1 MILVTGGAGFIGSN
15 FIRFV
20 LDKYGENIINLDA
33 LTYAGNKGNLP
44 SNHKHL
50 FFKTDIRDYEQVVNY
65 VKLQPRVIVHFA
77 AESHVDNSIE
87 GPRVFVDTNVIGT
100 FNLLEAVRQH
110 SPDTLFIHVSTD
122 EVFGS
127 LGFDDPAFTE
137 NHPYKPNSP
146 YSASKAASDHLV
158 RSYHETYGL
167 MTIITNCSNN
177 YGPYQHKEK
186 LIPKVIERALLNQPI
201 PVYGDGMN
209 RRDWIHVDDHCAAI
223 DYLISKGTPGETYN
237 IGTMCE
243 VANIDMVTH
252 ICNRLDLFVPQ
263 EKKYETNITFVKD
276 RLGHDLRYAIDN
288 SKLVNLG
295 WKPTIQFNQGLDEV
309 IKFYIGQ

>member
-1 MILVTGGAGFIGSN
+1 MILITGGAGFIGSN
-15 FIRFV
+15 FVR
-20 LDKYGENIINLDA
+20 LMLNTYMENVINLDA
-33 LTYAGNKGNLP
+33 LTYAGSKDNLP
-44 SNHKHL
+44 HNHKHL
-50 FFKTDIRDYEQVVNY
+50 FFKVDIRDYEQVVNY
-65 VKLQPRVIVHFA
+65 VKLQPRVLVHFA
-77 AESHVDNSIE
+77 AESHVDNSIA
-87 GPRVFVDTNVIGT
+87 GPRVFVDTNIVGT

-122 EVFGS
+122 EVYGS
-127 LGFDDPAFTE
+127 LGFEDPAFTE

-158 RSYHETYGL
+158 RSYHETYGIN
-167 MTIITNCSNN
+167 TIITNCSNN
-177 YGPYQHKEK
+177 YGPRQHKEK
-186 LIPKVIERALLNQPI
+186 LIPKVIDCALQNKPI

-209 RRDWIHVDDHCAAI
+209 RRDWIHVDDHCSAI
-223 DYLISKGTPGETYN
+223 DYLIKKGVAGETYN

-252 ICNRLDLFVPQ
+252 ICQRLDEFVPQ
-263 EKKYETNITFVKD
+263 ENKYETNITFVTD

-288 SKLVNLG
+288 SKLLALG
-295 WKPTIQFNQGLDEV
+295 WVPIIQFNKGLDET

>member
-15 FIRFV
+15 FIR
-20 LDKYGENIINLDA
+20 LMLNKYTENIINLDA
-33 LTYAGNKGNLP
+33 LTYAGNKNNLP

-50 FFKTDIRDYEQVVNY
+50 FFKTDIRNYEQVVNY

-110 SPDTLFIHVSTD
+110 SPDTLFIHISTD

-127 LGFDDPAFTE
+127 LGFDDSAFTE
-137 NHPYKPNSP
+137 THPYKPNSP

-209 RRDWIHVDDHCAAI
+209 RRDWIHVQDHCSAI

-252 ICNRLDLFVPQ
+252 ICNRLDMFVPQ

>member
-15 FIRFV
+15 FVRLMLNTYI
-20 LDKYGENIINLDA
+20 ENVINLDA
-33 LTYAGNKGNLP
+33 LTYAGSKDNLP
-44 SNHKHL
+44 QNHKHL
-50 FFKTDIRDYEQVVNY
+50 FFKVDIREYEQVVNY
-65 VKLQPRVIVHFA
+65 VKLQPRVLVHFA
-77 AESHVDNSIE
+77 AESHVDNSIA
-87 GPRVFVDTNVIGT
+87 GPRVFVDTNIVGT
-100 FNLLEAVRQH
+100 FNLLEAVRQY

-122 EVFGS
+122 EVYGS
-127 LGFDDPAFTE
+127 LNFEDNAFTE

-158 RSYHETYGL
+158 RSYYETYGIK
-167 MTIITNCSNN
+167 TIITNCSNN
-177 YGPYQHKEK
+177 YGPRQHKEK
-186 LIPKVIERALLNQPI
+186 LIPKVIDCALQNKPI

-209 RRDWIHVDDHCAAI
+209 RRDWIHVDDHCSAI
-223 DYLISKGTPGETYN
+223 DYLIKKGVAGETYN

-252 ICNRLDLFVPQ
+252 ICQRLDEFVPQ
-263 EKKYETNITFVKD
+263 ENKYETNITFVTD

-288 SKLVNLG
+288 SKLVSLG
-295 WKPTIQFNQGLDEV
+295 WVPIIQFNKGLDET

>member
-15 FIRFV
+15 FVRLMLNTYI
-20 LDKYGENIINLDA
+20 ENVINLDA
-33 LTYAGNKGNLP
+33 LTYAGSKDNLP
-44 SNHKHL
+44 HNHKHL
-50 FFKTDIRDYEQVVNY
+50 FFKVDITDYEQVVNY
-65 VKLQPRVIVHFA
+65 VKLQPRVLVHFA
-77 AESHVDNSIE
+77 AESHVDNSIA
-87 GPRVFVDTNVIGT
+87 GPRVFVDTNIVGT

-122 EVFGS
+122 EVYGS
-127 LGFDDPAFTE
+127 LDFEDPAFTE

-158 RSYHETYGL
+158 RSYYETYGIK
-167 MTIITNCSNN
+167 TIITNCSNN
-177 YGPYQHKEK
+177 YGPRQHKEK
-186 LIPKVIERALLNQPI
+186 LIPKVIDCALQNKPI

-209 RRDWIHVDDHCAAI
+209 RRDWIHVDDHCSAI
-223 DYLISKGTPGETYN
+223 DYLIKKGVAGETYN

-252 ICNRLDLFVPQ
+252 ICQRLDEFVPQ
-263 EKKYETNITFVKD
+263 ENKYETNITFVTD

-288 SKLVNLG
+288 SKLVSLG
-295 WKPTIQFNQGLDEV
+295 WVPIIQFNKGLDET